1 MAILADYAIT
11 PDVFD
16 VTSYSSE
23 EVCRLHLREIGSVMR
38 TEGLVRDLHD
48 GAWRA
53 LFADDG
59 RPWHRRGKEL
69 VKKLATQGRLISSPR
84 ELPAVPVDDRAWCE
98 EALRTHSRRPLT
110 GGIIATGPIKD
121 EYRSESRVARI
132 DRLDGADWWRN
143 RSPSIRLQR
152 RAQDYRRHLSLILRC
167 ANSIQFIDPH
177 LDPTIDRYRH
187 VADLLVDAGKRTPA
201 PHIEIH
207 RVCYVGAGRDRSILS
222 VDQIESEFHQ
232 ALARVLKSVD
242 LQAEVFVWD
251 HFHDRYLISNLVG
264 ILLPNGFDTS
274 KDTDVT
280 TWTRLGPCERDGVQ
294 REFDDASGRHHLH
307 GKFSIPT

>member
-1 MAILADYAIT
+1 MPLLADYAIT

-16 VTSYSSE
+16 VTSYSDE

-98 EALRTHSRRPLT
+98 EALRTHSRRPMT

-121 EYRSESRVARI
+121 EYRSESLVARI
-132 DRLDGADWWRN
+132 DRLDRADWWRG
-143 RSPSIRLQR
+143 RSSSIRLQR
-152 RAQDYRRHLSLILRC
+152 RAPEYRRHLDLILRC

-177 LDPTIDRYRH
+177 LDPTRDRYRH
-187 VADLLVDAGKRTPA
+187 VADLLRDAGRRTPL
-201 PHIEIH
+201 PQIEIH
-207 RVCYVGAGRDRSILS
+207 RCSRSGNAELH
-222 VDQIESEFHQ
+222 VDQIESKFQELAG
-232 ALARVLKSVD
+232 ALQSINLRA
-242 LQAEVFVWD
+242 QVFVWD

-264 ILLPNGFDTS
+264 ISLPNGFDTS
-274 KDTDVT
+274 NSTELT
-280 TWTRLGPCERDGVQ
+280 TWTRLGPRERDDVQ
-294 REFDDASGRHHLH
+294 REFDFASRRHHLH